1 MSTYEISKS
10 SVSYILNNLNL
21 IISTTFICLQL
32 LSLKAEILR
41 KQQELSKVQ
50 KDNKVKIQNLKKNTP
65 LDLKNK
71 GVEQRESRDISDEEI
86 NLLKQSR

>member
-10 SVSYILNNLNL
+10 S
-21 IISTTFICLQL
+21 L

-41 KQQELSKVQ
+41 KQQELGKAKSE
-50 KDNKVKIQNLKKNTP
+50 NEIKIRNLKKNSP

-71 GVEQRESRDISDEEI
+71 GIEQRQTQDLSEEEE
-86 NLLKQSR
+86 NLLKKSR